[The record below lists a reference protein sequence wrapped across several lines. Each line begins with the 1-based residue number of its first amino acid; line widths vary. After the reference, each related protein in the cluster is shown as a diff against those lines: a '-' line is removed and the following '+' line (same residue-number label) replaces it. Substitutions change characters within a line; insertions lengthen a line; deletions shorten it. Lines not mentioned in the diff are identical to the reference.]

1 MTNNEQLVKDLTA
14 KDEQKAFLA
23 AKSIIND
30 KNIEAFKILAE
41 RTEFLFDFVKN
52 NVAKRLRKAI
62 NEQNY
67 RNIFEFLTIYIP
79 EYEDALIGALANFA
93 NEDLTD
99 EILYLLENGNEAQK
113 TYSAKYFS
121 YIPDTISEDL
131 LIQYALEENENE
143 ALAFNAAK
151 ALGVMKTDTAYAKAI
166 SLLKSDDEFIVLKA
180 VKFLVAYENKN
191 AIDDLLKA
199 MENSS
204 MAENIAGEIPYLESL
219 LTIAKTKS
227 SLALLCIEN
236 IISGLGEILPLNQ
249 IFNFE
254 MFEVLSYLISDNQ
267 QNKSSQVAVV
277 LLSALAK
284 FDILANNEEYT
295 FDEDK
300 NTKQEIS
307 EIYNLLKQQ
316 QEYFWNAQ
324 KKLAIQE
331 LNASNTRIH
340 SALQVISDFK
350 IQDAKE
356 NLKELLNCENEIVIC
371 ETLATL
377 KQLNFIQ
384 DVNKNEII
392 AKITDENKKAL
403 IESLFI

>member
-1 MTNNEQLVKDLTA
+1 MINNEQLVKDLTA
-14 KDEQKAFLA
+14 KDEQKALLA
-23 AKSIIND
+23 AKNIINN
-30 KNIEAFKILAE
+30 KNIEAFKILANK
-41 RTEFLFDFVKN
+41 TEFLFDFVKN
-52 NVAKRLRKAI
+52 NVAKRLSRAI

-79 EYEDALIGALANFA
+79 EYEDALVGALANFA

-99 EILYLLENGNEAQK
+99 EILNLLENGNDAQK

-121 YIPDTISEDL
+121 YIPDTISTDL
-131 LIQYALEENENE
+131 LIQYALDDNENE
-143 ALAFNAAK
+143 SLAFNSAK
-151 ALGVMKTDTAYAKAI
+151 ALGVMQTEAAYDKAI
-166 SLLKSDDEFIVLKA
+166 ELLKSDDEFTVLKA

-191 AIDDLLKA
+191 AIEDLLKA
-199 MENSS
+199 MQNSS

-219 LTIAKTKS
+219 LTIVKTKS

-236 IISGLGEILPLNQ
+236 IVAGLGEILPLNQ

-254 MFEVLSYLISDNQ
+254 MYEVLSYLISDNQ
-267 QNKSSQVAVV
+267 QNKNSQVSVV
-277 LLSALAK
+277 LLSALSK
-284 FDILANNEEYT
+284 FEILANNDEYT

-300 NTKQEIS
+300 NTKQEIA

-331 LNASNTRIH
+331 LSTEKNRIS

-350 IQDAKE
+350 IQEARE
-356 NLKELLNCENEIVIC
+356 NLKELLNSNNEILIC
-371 ETLATL
+371 EALATL
-377 KQLNFIQ
+377 KQLGSIS
-384 DVNKNEII
+384 DVNKNQII
-392 AKITDENKKAL
+392 EKITDENQKAL